1 MNMSSVRT
9 RAAGSPEKI
18 RGVFSL
24 SRQAILPPL
33 GIIRGRRTVREDF
46 ERSSF
51 LMPRK
56 PLYLIDGS
64 SYVFRAFYGVRQ
76 ELSTSSGFPTNAVHG
91 FTNMLLKFLREYE
104 PEYLAVVFDSK
115 GEVFRN
121 DIYPE
126 YKANRDEAPESL
138 ELQFPKIFEV
148 VEAFSIPVV
157 RMEGYEADD
166 LMGTIAAANG
176 QGDSKVVLV
185 TGDKDFCQM
194 VSENVTLV
202 DTMKERNTGIMEV
215 RERYGIAPEQMIDF
229 LALVGDKV
237 DNVPGV
243 RGVGEKTA
251 TALISDYGDLDG
263 VYRNLA
269 DVKPRVAGL
278 LEEHRD
284 DAYMSRELVTIK
296 TDVEIETAME
306 SFRYGGYEAEK
317 LAPLFRE
324 LEFEKLLE
332 EIGAP
337 PSAPEKASAVDYD
350 SYELVLD
357 GEKLA
362 CVVRMIE
369 DSGELSIDLETDSK
383 LPMSARI
390 VGFSLCPA
398 ERRAFYV
405 PVGHVPTIGMEAQ
418 MDRGAVLEALR
429 PVLESE
435 NVKKIGQNVK
445 YEMLVLRNHGVS
457 LRGIHF
463 DTMLAA
469 HLLDSSQNSY
479 KLDELSRTYLGHR
492 MISYEDV
499 AGKGKSQKNFAEVD
513 LETAKRYSCEDAD
526 IAMMLF
532 RKFRPVLEEEGL
544 WDLYSENVLGLLE
557 VLCDMESAGV
567 SVDTGIL
574 GEMSGEFQR
583 DLDSVQKRIY
593 EEAGREFKISSP
605 KQLGEVLFERLG
617 LPRGKKTSK
626 GAFSTDS
633 HVLRELSAIHE
644 VPKLVLRHR
653 FLAKLKSTYIDQ
665 LPKLINPATSRIHT
679 SFNPAGTSTGRLSSS
694 DPNLQ
699 NIPIKTVDGRRIRN
713 AFVAGDGRVMLSADY
728 SQIEIRLLAHF
739 SRDPTLTEAIRN
751 ERDLHAATACEIF
764 DKEEDEI
771 TSEMRNVAKTMN
783 FSIIYGISAFGL
795 SRRLGIPVPD
805 SRDYIRRYFDRYSE
819 VKAYMD
825 SSVEEAREKGYS
837 ETLIGR
843 RRPIPELRSKNRVER
858 ARGERE
864 AVNTPIQG
872 SAADI
877 INLAMIRIFGR
888 LGEKGFRSRMILQVH
903 DELLFEVLEPEL
915 GELGDMIR
923 EDMEGAWELEVPLK
937 VELGV
942 GRDWSEAH

>member
-1 MNMSSVRT
+1 MSH
-9 RAAGSPEKI
+9 P
-18 RGVFSL
+18 
-24 SRQAILPPL
+24 
-33 GIIRGRRTVREDF
+33 
-46 ERSSF
+46 
-51 LMPRK
+51 

-64 SYVFRAFYGVRQ
+64 SYVFRAYYGVKQ

-91 FTNMLLKFLREYE
+91 FTNMLLKFLKEYA

-121 DIYPE
+121 EIYPE

-166 LMGTIAAANG
+166 LMGTIASANG
-176 QGDSKVVLV
+176 HGDSKVVLV
-185 TGDKDFCQM
+185 TGDKDFCQL
-194 VSENVTLV
+194 VSENVTLI
-202 DTMKERNTGIMEV
+202 DTMKGKSTGIREV
-215 RERYGIAPEQMIDF
+215 REKYGIDPEQMTDF
-229 LALVGDKV
+229 FALVGDKV

-251 TALISDYGDLDG
+251 SALISDYGDLDG
-263 VYRNLA
+263 VYGNLA
-269 DVKPRVAGL
+269 GVKPRVAGL

-296 TDVEIETAME
+296 TDVPVETGIE
-306 SFRYGGYEAEK
+306 SFRYGGYEPEK
-317 LAPLFRE
+317 LAPIFRE

-337 PSAPEKASAVDYD
+337 PAAPEKASAVDYD

-357 GEKLA
+357 EEKLGR
-362 CVVRMIE
+362 VVGMIE
-369 DSGELSIDLETDSK
+369 DAGELSIDLETDSK
-383 LPMSARI
+383 HPMLARI
-390 VGFSLCPA
+390 VGFSLCP
-398 ERRAFYV
+398 EEGKAFYV
-405 PVGHVPTIGMEAQ
+405 PVAHVPTIGMDAQ

-435 NVKKIGQNVK
+435 RIKKIGQNLK
-445 YEMLVLRNHGVS
+445 YEMLVLRNHGVR

-479 KLDELSRTYLGHR
+479 KLDELSRIHLRHR

-499 AGKGKSQKNFAEVD
+499 TGKGKSKKNFAEVD
-513 LETAKRYSCEDAD
+513 LETAKKYSCEDAD
-526 IAMMLF
+526 VTMILF
-532 RKFRPVLEEEGL
+532 RKFYAVLVEEGL

-567 SVDTGIL
+567 RVDTGIL
-574 GEMSGEFQR
+574 GEMSGEFER
-583 DLDSVQKRIY
+583 DLDSVQKSIY
-593 EEAGREFKISSP
+593 AEAGQEFKINSP
-605 KQLGEVLFERLG
+605 KQLGEVLFGRLG
-617 LPRGKKTSK
+617 LRSGKKTSK

-633 HVLRELSAIHE
+633 HVLRELSTEHE
-644 VPKLVLRHR
+644 VPKLVLKHR

-665 LPKLINPATSRIHT
+665 LPRLINPATSRIHT

-713 AFVAGDGRVMLSADY
+713 AFVAEDGSVMLSADY

-739 SRDPTLTEAIRN
+739 SGDPALTEAIRN
-751 ERDLHAATACEIF
+751 ERDLHTATACEIF
-764 DKEEDEI
+764 AKGEDEI
-771 TSEMRNVAKTMN
+771 TPDMRNVAKTMN

-805 SRDYIRRYFDRYSE
+805 SRNYIKRYFDRYSE
-819 VKAYMD
+819 VKSYMD

-837 ETLIGR
+837 ETLVGR
-843 RRPIPELRSKNRVER
+843 RRPIPELRSKNRIER
-858 ARGERE
+858 SRGERE
-864 AVNTPIQG
+864 AINTPIQG

-888 LGEKGFRSRMILQVH
+888 LEKDFRSRMILQVH
-903 DELLFEVLEPEL
+903 DELLFEVREAELEEL
-915 GELGDMIR
+915 SGLIR
-923 EDMEGAWELEVPLK
+923 EDMEGAWELDVPLK

-942 GRDWSEAH
+942 GRNWSEAH